1 MHYCVH
7 LITKTLPTEKEI
19 DEIMKPYKDDNI
31 EDLSS
36 RVFTWDWWS
45 IGGRYGGRIKLKVDM
60 EDEEYRWKFYSLTPR
75 EGRLFHSS
83 LLAEIRERFP
93 SYKSREEDW
102 FVYLGVRDNYLCV
115 DGAKIKDIIN
125 LEELGC
131 YICIDIDGSV
141 IARGRWNEE
150 DFIEDKDFDK
160 KYEEI
165 LSKSQDYF
173 LTILDIHD

>member
-19 DEIMKPYKDDNI
+19 GEIMKPYEDDNV

-36 RVFTWDWWS
+36 SVFTWDWWV

-60 EDEEYRWKFYSLTPR
+60 EDEEYRWKFYSSEPR
-75 EGRLFHSS
+75 EGRLFHSL

-93 SYKSREEDW
+93 RYRGEEEDW
-102 FVYLGVRDNYLCV
+102 FVYLGARDNYLCV

-125 LEELGC
+125 LENLDC
-131 YICIDIDGSV
+131 YICIDVDGKA
-141 IARGRWNEE
+141 IARERWNGE
-150 DFIEDKDFDK
+150 DFIKDQDFDK

-165 LSKSQDYF
+165 LEKSKDYF
-173 LTILDIHD
+173 LTVLDIHD

>member
-1 MHYCVH
+1 M
-7 LITKTLPTEKEI
+7 IANERKTESKETEKEI
-19 DEIMKPYKDDNI
+19 DEIMKPYKDDNV

-36 RVFTWDWWS
+36 SVFTWDYWV

-60 EDEEYRWKFYSLTPR
+60 EDEEYGWKFYSSEPR
-75 EGRLFHSS
+75 EGRLFHSL
-83 LLAEIRERFP
+83 LLAEIRKRFP
-93 SYKSREEDW
+93 RYRSEEEDW

-131 YICIDIDGSV
+131 YVCIDTDGKA
-141 IARGRWNEE
+141 IARESWNGEN
-150 DFIEDKDFDK
+150 FIEDKDFDK

-165 LSKSQDYF
+165 LSKSKDYF
-173 LTILDIHD
+173 LTTLDIHD